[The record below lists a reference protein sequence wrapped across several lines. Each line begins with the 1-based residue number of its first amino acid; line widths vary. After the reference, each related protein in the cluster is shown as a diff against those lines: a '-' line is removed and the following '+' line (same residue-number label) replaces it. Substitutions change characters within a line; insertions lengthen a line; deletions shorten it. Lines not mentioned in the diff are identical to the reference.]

1 MALALRFSGVVK
13 TYGKC
18 RALDGLDLEV
28 PSGVAMGLVGSNGA
42 GKTTSFAVA
51 SGLAR
56 LNRGSVELF
65 GEGPFDS
72 GRHAG
77 RVSVMPQDTN
87 FPPYA
92 RVRELLVYF
101 AGLQGMP
108 RKQIPQ
114 AVASVLDWV
123 HLADRAEAPIRTL
136 SHGMRRRVVIAQAF
150 LGQPDLVMLDEP
162 MSGLDPREVVNI
174 RNLLKQRP
182 GHQTLIISSHNLHE
196 VERICDHVAFI
207 AKGRLVR
214 QSTMDAVTRRH
225 QAVSYQLAPES
236 SIDLQVLGDRL
247 PDAVLQMTAPGE
259 MTCSFVAGNQ
269 SLESVNAVVLRYLLD
284 NRIPLYE
291 VRRGDALEAVYMGDA
306 LL

>member
-13 TYGKC
+13 TFGKC

-28 PSGVAMGLVGSNGA
+28 PAGVAMGLVGSNGA

-51 SGLAR
+51 SGLER
-56 LNRGSVELF
+56 LNRGSVDLF
-65 GEGPFDS
+65 GEGPFDP

-92 RVRELLVYF
+92 RVRELLAYF
-101 AGLQGMP
+101 ARLQGIP
-108 RKQIPQ
+108 RQQTAQ

-150 LGQPDLVMLDEP
+150 LGEPDLVMLDEP

-225 QAVSYQLAPES
+225 HVVSYHVAPAS
-236 SIDLQVLGDRL
+236 TVDLPALSDRL
-247 PDAVLQMTAPGE
+247 PETVLQMMAPGKL
-259 MTCSFVAGNQ
+259 TCTFVAGNH
-269 SLESVNAVVLRYLLD
+269 SLESVNAVVLQHLLD

-291 VRRGDALEAVYMGDA
+291 VRRGDELESVYMDDNT
-306 LL
+306 L